1 MIKKTEGERM
11 KKLRPQVLNQ
21 MPRLLRMVADTR
33 RWGKELV
40 LRSLK
45 NNTRRKEA
53 SIGSMSRKDRF
64 QAQQIIRGDRSL

>member
-1 MIKKTEGERM
+1 MIKKNEGERM

-45 NNTRRKEA
+45 NNTRRKEV

>member
-1 MIKKTEGERM
+1 MIKKNEGGRM
-11 KKLRPQVLNQ
+11 KKMRPQVLNQ

-45 NNTRRKEA
+45 NNTRRKEV

>member
-1 MIKKTEGERM
+1 MIEKIEGEMM
-11 KKLRPQVLNQ
+11 KKLRPQVLKQ

-45 NNTRRKEA
+45 NNTRRKEV